1 MTTNF
6 SVHTNR
12 RKLLVEAIKKAHPGK
27 KGSIL
32 MLAAFEIERT
42 PFRQDSSFYYFTG
55 LEEPAVA
62 LLIDIATNEVTL
74 YTPSYGTS
82 RAIWASTIIGA
93 DAQTLSSWGIKEVKL
108 LGNECRG
115 YMLSAACLAPQYE
128 LMLADLERRIQQG
141 ESIFT
146 SYSSET
152 GYDALII
159 DRLLQA
165 KPHLRE
171 AVVNISPSIASLR
184 RTKSQAELEK
194 MYEAI
199 DCTMQAHD
207 AAAGR
212 IEADLYEYQI
222 QAALEFIFRESGGS
236 AAFPSIVATGK
247 NSTTLHYH
255 HNNAQLKN
263 GDLVVVDIGAEIN
276 YYCAD
281 LTRTYP
287 VSGVF
292 SPRQREVYG
301 IVLDTQQYIA
311 SIAQAGYWIRSNEHK
326 EKSLHHLAVEFLK
339 EQGYDKYFPHGIGH
353 FLGMDVHDV
362 GDYAEPLKEGDVFT
376 IEPGIYI
383 PQEKL
388 GVRIEDNY
396 WVTGKGVVCLSE
408 DLPRDSYEIEEMMSE
423 GFDED

>member
-1 MTTNF
+1 MKVDFN
-6 SVHTNR
+6 SHINR
-12 RKLLVEAIKKAHPGK
+12 RKLLIEAIKQAHPGK
-27 KGSIL
+27 KGSVL
-32 MLAAFEIERT
+32 FLAAFETERI

-62 LLIDIATNEVTL
+62 LLMDAAGLATL

-82 RAIWASTIIGA
+82 RSIWASTIIDA
-93 DAQTLSSWGIKEVKL
+93 DAQTRARWGIKDVKL
-108 LGNECRG
+108 LGSSCPG
-115 YMLSAACLAPQYE
+115 FILSTACVPTEYDE
-128 LMLADLERRIQQG
+128 LLKVLEQRVQQG
-141 ESIFT
+141 EVIFAQLGEQTSIESLVMT
-146 SYSSET
+146 
-152 GYDALII
+152 
-159 DRLLQA
+159 RLLQS
-165 KPHLRE
+165 KPHLLE
-171 AVVNISPSIASLR
+171 AVVDISLSIGSLR
-184 RTKSQAELEK
+184 RTKSQPELELI
-194 MYEAI
+194 YEAI
-199 DCTMQAHD
+199 DCTMQAHE

-212 IEADLYEYQI
+212 IEPELYEYQI

-236 AAFPSIVATGK
+236 AAFPSIVGAGK
-247 NSTTLHYH
+247 NSTILHYH
-255 HNNAQLKN
+255 HNNGQLRD
-263 GDLVVVDIGAEIN
+263 GDLVVIDIGAEIN

-292 SPRQREVYG
+292 SPRQREVYT

-311 SIAQAGYWIRSNEHK
+311 SIAAPGYWIRNHKQK

-339 EQGYDKYFPHGIGH
+339 DQGYDKYFPHGIGH

-362 GDYAEPLKEGDVFT
+362 GDYSEPLKEGDVFT

-383 PQEKL
+383 PEEKL

-408 DLPRDSYEIEEMMSE
+408 ELPRDSYEIEELMAAGLE
-423 GFDED
+423 EE

>member
-1 MTTNF
+1 MTNF
-6 SVHTNR
+6 TPAINR
-12 RKLLVEAIKKAHPGK
+12 RKLLIEAIKKAHPNK
-27 KGSIL
+27 KGAVL
-32 MLAAFEIERT
+32 FLAAFETERT

-62 LLIDIATNEVTL
+62 LLLDITTGEATL
-74 YTPSYGTS
+74 YLPAYSIS
-82 RAIWASTIIGA
+82 RSIWASTIIGA
-93 DAQTLSSWGIKEVKL
+93 NAQMLNSWGIKEIQL

-115 YMLSAACLAPQYE
+115 YSISSACLEPQYQSFITE
-128 LMLADLERRIQQG
+128 IEKRVQQG

-146 SYSSET
+146 SYASESSCE
-152 GYDALII
+152 ALVI
-159 DRLLQA
+159 DRLLRA
-165 KPHLRE
+165 KPNLMQ
-171 AVVNISPSIASLR
+171 AVIDISPAIASLR
-184 RTKSQAELEK
+184 RTKSQLELEK

-199 DCTMQAHD
+199 DCTMQAQD

-222 QAALEFIFRESGGS
+222 QAALEFIFTESGGR

-255 HNNAQLKN
+255 HNNEKLRD
-263 GDLVVVDIGAEIN
+263 GDLVVVDIGAEIDH
-276 YYCAD
+276 YCAD

-311 SIAQAGYWIRSNEHK
+311 SLAAPGYWLRNGEQP
-326 EKSLHHLAVEFLK
+326 EKSLHHLAVGFLK
-339 EQGYDKYFPHGIGH
+339 EQGYDRYFPHGIGH

-383 PQEKL
+383 PEEKL

-396 WVTGKGVVCLSE
+396 WLTGKGAVCLSE
-408 DLPRDSYEIEEMMSE
+408 DLPRDSYEIEEMMTH
-423 GFDED
+423 GLDEE

>member
-1 MTTNF
+1 MNTDF
-6 SVHTNR
+6 SPFINR
-12 RKLLVEAIKKAHPGK
+12 RKLLVEAVKKAHPGK

-32 MLAAFEIERT
+32 LLAGFESNQH

-62 LLIDIATNEVTL
+62 LHIDENCHATL

-82 RAIWASTIIGA
+82 RSIWASTIVDA
-93 DAQTLSSWGIKEVKL
+93 DAQTRAQWGIQDIQL
-108 LGNECRG
+108 LGAKCPG
-115 YMLSAACLAPQYE
+115 YTLSAACVPTEYEELLA
-128 LMLADLERRIQQG
+128 LLESRVLQG
-141 ESIFT
+141 EAIFT
-146 SYSSET
+146 PYASHTSCES
-152 GYDALII
+152 LII
-159 DRLLQA
+159 DRLLRSKA
-165 KPHLRE
+165 HLL
-171 AVVNISPSIASLR
+171 AAIVDISPSIASLR
-184 RTKSQAELEK
+184 RTKSQAELERI
-194 MYEAI
+194 YEAI

-212 IEADLYEYQI
+212 IEHELYEYQI
-222 QAALEFIFRESGGS
+222 QAALEFIFKESGGS
-236 AAFPSIVATGK
+236 AAFPSIVASGK

-255 HNNAQLKN
+255 HNNGQLRD
-263 GDLVVVDIGAEIN
+263 GDLVVVDIGAQIN

-292 SPRQREVYG
+292 TPRQREVYT

-311 SIAQAGYWIRSNEHK
+311 SIAQAGYWLRNQHQPD
-326 EKSLHHLAVEFLK
+326 KSLHHLAVQFLK
-339 EQGYDKYFPHGIGH
+339 DQGYDTYFPHGIGH
-353 FLGMDVHDV
+353 YLGLDVHDV
-362 GDYAEPLKEGDVFT
+362 GDYSEPLKEGDVIT

-388 GVRIEDNY
+388 GIRIEDNY

-408 DLPRDSYEIEEMMSE
+408 DLPRDSYEVEEMMSE
-423 GFDED
+423 GFDDE

>member
-1 MTTNF
+1 MTTDF
-6 SVHTNR
+6 SPSINR
-12 RKLLVEAIKKAHPGK
+12 RKLLIEAVKKAYPGK

-32 MLAAFEIERT
+32 LLAGFESEQH

-62 LLIDIATNEVTL
+62 LLIDQNSQTTL

-82 RAIWASTIIGA
+82 RSIWASTIVDA
-93 DAQTLSSWGIKEVKL
+93 DAQTRAQWGIHDIKL
-108 LGNECRG
+108 LGAKCPG
-115 YMLSAACLAPQYE
+115 YTLSAACVPTEYEQLLA
-128 LMLADLERRIQQG
+128 LLEQRVKQG
-141 ESIFT
+141 EVIFT
-146 SYSSET
+146 SYSSQTSCE
-152 GYDALII
+152 ALII
-159 DRLLQA
+159 DRLLRSHPSIAQ
-165 KPHLRE
+165 
-171 AVVNISPSIASLR
+171 AVVDISPAIASLR
-184 RTKSQAELEK
+184 RTKSQAELERI
-194 MYEAI
+194 YEAI

-212 IEADLYEYQI
+212 IEDGLYEYQI
-222 QAALEFIFRESGGS
+222 QAALEFIFKESGGS
-236 AAFPSIVATGK
+236 AAFPSIVAAGK

-255 HNNAQLKN
+255 HNNGQLRD
-263 GDLVVVDIGAEIN
+263 GDVVVVDIGAQIN

-292 SPRQREVYG
+292 TPRQREVYS

-311 SIAQAGYWIRSNEHK
+311 SIAQAGYWLSNRDHQD
-326 EKSLHHLAVEFLK
+326 KSLHHLAAEFLK

-353 FLGMDVHDV
+353 FLGLDVHDV
-362 GDYAEPLKEGDVFT
+362 GDYSEPLKEGDVIT

-388 GVRIEDNY
+388 GIRIEDNY

-408 DLPRDSYEIEEMMSE
+408 DLPRDSYEIEEMMSQ
-423 GFDED
+423 GFDDE